1 MTMRS
6 LYDLHEEGGD
16 AAAIAEQFASQW
28 HADNWNVAED
38 HWEQLV
44 SRMLKAKA
52 MDMHSTES
60 ALRQA
65 EMIIQNFAA
74 ASLPARGS
82 RCPIC
87 ATNS

>member
-16 AAAIAEQFASQW
+16 AAEITEQFASQW
-28 HADNWNVAED
+28 HADDWTVAED

-44 SRMLKAKA
+44 SRMLKAKV
-52 MDMHSTES
+52 MDMHSPEN

-65 EMIIQNFAA
+65 EMIIQNFATT
-74 ASLPARGS
+74 SLRVRGS